1 MNEEAKSAVE
11 RQALH
16 KTWLPADTEDTSNP
30 SYYKSLPKDVEVY
43 EIIEA
48 VVNRELGFTENIS
61 YSDLGHVLRYT
72 LRLGAKN
79 GSLQELKKVQWYLS
93 RIIEREDQESEQKQE
108 GHGTLS
114 QTAPGSIGAMHT
126 PFPGA
131 YKK

>member
-1 MNEEAKSAVE
+1 MDTKKAY
-11 RQALH
+11 
-16 KTWLPADTEDTSNP
+16 KTWLPSDTEDTSNP

-48 VVNRELGFTENIS
+48 VVNRDLGFTEHIS

-93 RIIEREDQESEQKQE
+93 RIIEREEQESEQKHK

-114 QTAPGSIGAMHT
+114 QTAPGTIGAMRMREYE
-126 PFPGA
+126 GRS
-131 YKK
+131 

>member
-1 MNEEAKSAVE
+1 MNEEAKAAVE
-11 RQALH
+11 RKSLH

-48 VVNRELGFTENIS
+48 VVNRDLGFTRHIS

-93 RIIEREDQESEQKQE
+93 RIIEREEQASEQEQKRNE
-108 GHGTLS
+108 SLPKA
-114 QTAPGSIGAMHT
+114 APGTIGAAFFQT
-126 PFPGA
+126 
-131 YKK
+131 YKGKP